1 MIYLMNGNKLPWSNF
16 AKDFP
21 DFSLKEF
28 LNERLLFQYTQAI
41 FEMVPKSL
49 RSTIKKVFM
58 LNFEEEPPYDMI
70 IEKLKK
76 EVLKN
81 VKLGPDLQP
90 MNHCFEWNI
99 SEA

>member
-1 MIYLMNGNKLPWSNF
+1 
-16 AKDFP
+16 
-21 DFSLKEF
+21 
-28 LNERLLFQYTQAI
+28 
-41 FEMVPKSL
+41 MVPKSL
-49 RSTIKKVFM
+49 RSIIKKVLM
-58 LNFEEEPPYDMI
+58 LDFEEEPPYDMI